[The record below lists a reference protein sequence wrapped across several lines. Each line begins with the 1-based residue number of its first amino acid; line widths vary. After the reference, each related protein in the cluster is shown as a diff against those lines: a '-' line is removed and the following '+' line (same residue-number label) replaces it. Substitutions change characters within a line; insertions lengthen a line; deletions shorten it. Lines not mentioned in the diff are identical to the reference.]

1 MGSGIVGPGSMSSQ
15 IGLQQAQESQMLQ
28 QVKSATGTDQ
38 TAKIEKGARE
48 FEAMLLSGWLQ
59 QAEKSLATVP
69 GTDEDDDGDSS
80 GGQDTMTSLG
90 VQSLAGSLAASGGIG
105 IGAMIAK
112 AMLAMAQKQQAANGQ
127 APAPASGEE
136 IHAVSHQIPLNSN
149 RPSADRMAVSG
160 KVPE

>member
-1 MGSGIVGPGSMSSQ
+1 MASGISAGALAAQAQSSLLQSQQDRTLKQIQSQQGSGSDGKI
-15 IGLQQAQESQMLQ
+15 E
-28 QVKSATGTDQ
+28 KSAT
-38 TAKIEKGARE
+38 E
-48 FEAMLLSGWLQ
+48 FESMLLTDWLQ
-59 QAEKSLATVP
+59 QAEQSMATVP
-69 GTDEDDDGDSS
+69 GAEDDDGDSS